1 LPNKS
6 RELPHRS
13 VGRVAVI
20 KSVAAGAFAPAVL
33 IFEELCFDS
42 INGKPRILPNKS
54 REFPHRSVGRV
65 TVIKSVAAG
74 AFAPA
79 VPIFE
84 ELCFDS
90 INGNHGYCQ
99 INRVSYLTALS
110 VV

>member
-1 LPNKS
+1 LQNKL
-6 RELPHRS
+6 RELPRRS
-13 VGRVAVI
+13 GCRVAVI
-20 KSVAAGAFAPAVL
+20 KSVAAGAPAVP
-33 IFEELCFDS
+33 IIEELCFDS
-42 INGKPRILPNKS
+42 INGKPWILPNKS
-54 REFPHRSVGRV
+54 RELSHRSVGRV

-74 AFAPA
+74 APA